1 MLSKEPNPAIIQYT
15 TLTSPEILQ
24 MPKTQ
29 VWNSWRQTC
38 LSIAQ
43 GCQSFF
49 VVPWYD
55 QTRNHQ
61 QLMDLLRGWAW
72 VSQELERMIGFFLPN
87 VFGMWSAKVEEMV
100 FCSLC
105 MYCFCWEFISIS
117 ACTANKKQQYLLVS
131 CVTWMNC
138 GEDAMRNENHVEHFG
153 NRCHGWCGFSSF
165 DASCHGN
172 VSDSA
177 WIFLGYFLDY
187 SKWIPASLHAT
198 TPGVFPKF
206 PFYAGYH
213 WHDPW
218 GRSLASLV
226 EFQTLFKFLTGG
238 HDAMTF
244 AGYMQ
249 F

>member
-1 MLSKEPNPAIIQYT
+1 MLSKESNPAIIQYT

-61 QLMDLLRGWAW
+61 QMMDLLRGWAW
-72 VSQELERMIGFFLPN
+72 VSQELERMIGLFLPN

-100 FCSLC
+100 FFSLC

-117 ACTANKKQQYLLVS
+117 ACTANKKQQYLSVS

-187 SKWIPASLHAT
+187 SKWIPAWCMQLLL
-198 TPGVFPKF
+198 VWPKF
-206 PFYAGYH
+206 PYHAGTIDMILGG
-213 WHDPW
+213 DPW
-218 GRSLASLV
+218 PHSSSSKLFSSSSPGVMMQWPSL
-226 EFQTLFKFLTGG
+226 
-238 HDAMTF
+238 
-244 AGYMQ
+244 YMQ